1 MDVQLPEDVSPLQK
15 AVLSITQQAEKLGYN
30 QNWKDFK
37 VQNDLCKFYFDP
49 ALADKLMEAGHT
61 EVIKDFIKAEIS
73 DNNSFVATN
82 NIKDLINSS
91 DDIKQI
97 YRQETISKSGWD
109 WTNDSENEEAFKQRS
124 AITLG
129 DSNELGGYDS
139 IDEFN
144 DLFGGNENKAKTPT
158 LAELKAE
165 SKYDSIDE
173 FNDLFGGNENK
184 AKTPTLAEL
193 KAQEQEKAEYKKIF
207 GEDDQNNEV
216 VAQRSR
222 NTNKNNF

>member
-15 AVLSITQQAEKLGYN
+15 AVLSVTQQAEKLGYN
-30 QNWKDFK
+30 ENWKNFK

-73 DNNSFVATN
+73 DNNSFVDSS

-158 LAELKAE
+158 LAELKAQE
-165 SKYDSIDE
+165 
-173 FNDLFGGNENK
+173 
-184 AKTPTLAEL
+184 
-193 KAQEQEKAEYKKIF
+193 QEQEKAEYKKIF
-207 GEDDQNNEV
+207 GEDNQNNEV

>member
-15 AVLSITQQAEKLGYN
+15 AVLSVTQQAEKLGYN
-30 QNWKDFK
+30 ENWKNFK

-73 DNNSFVATN
+73 DNNSFVDSS

-158 LAELKAE
+158 LAELKA
-165 SKYDSIDE
+165 
-173 FNDLFGGNENK
+173 
-184 AKTPTLAEL
+184 
-193 KAQEQEKAEYKKIF
+193 QEKAEYKKIF
-207 GEDDQNNEV
+207 GEDNQNNEV